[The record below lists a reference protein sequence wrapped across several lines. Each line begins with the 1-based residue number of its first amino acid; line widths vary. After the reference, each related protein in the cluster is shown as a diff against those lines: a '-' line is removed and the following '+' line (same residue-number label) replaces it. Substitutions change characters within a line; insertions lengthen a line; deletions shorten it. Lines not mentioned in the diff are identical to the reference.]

1 MERNKPEPPLVLEP
15 DGPVRGAMI
24 LLHGLGAD
32 GHDLA
37 PLVPPLGLLE
47 AGVRVLL
54 PHAPIRPVTI
64 NGGHPMRAW
73 YDIRLPDLYRDAD
86 CEGIRESTQ
95 QVRDLIRQQVDA
107 GIPVQRQLLGGFSQ
121 GGVIALQAGLGGLP
135 VAGIVALSTYLPC
148 RDGLPG
154 CAPDCPPVFQAHG
167 TQDPIVP
174 PAAGEETARWL
185 AAHGVTVDFHRYPMG
200 HAVIPD
206 EIEDLRTWLQRR
218 YLTRME
224 TTF

>member
-1 MERNKPEPPLVLEP
+1 M
-15 DGPVRGAMI
+15 
-24 LLHGLGAD
+24 
-32 GHDLA
+32 
-37 PLVPPLGLLE
+37 
-47 AGVRVLL
+47 
-54 PHAPIRPVTI
+54 
-64 NGGHPMRAW
+64 
-73 YDIRLPDLYRDAD
+73 
-86 CEGIRESTQ
+86 
-95 QVRDLIRQQVDA
+95 
-107 GIPVQRQLLGGFSQ
+107 PVQRQLLGGFSQ
-121 GGVIALQAGLGGLP
+121 GGVIALQAGLGELP

-174 PAAGEETARWL
+174 PTAGEETARWL

-218 YLTRME
+218 YLTHME